1 MNMSSR
7 NDDSRMS
14 RKQFVAGLAA
24 LGALPGTALA
34 QDKVQSSS
42 EPPHRDSHIVS
53 DLKYT
58 ADEITAAGADF
69 FGITT
74 EAMAKGVQH
83 VFGDL
88 GLPDAYIKGDEG
100 SGAFVVGVRYGSG
113 WLIRKDREP
122 QRVYWRGP
130 SVGFDAG
137 GNASKAFTLVYNLR
151 DDRRL
156 FQRFPGVEGS
166 FYVVAGLGINYM
178 RSGGVTLAPMRTGVG
193 LRAGVNAHYQVYS
206 EKRDWF
212 PL

>member
-1 MNMSSR
+1 M
-7 NDDSRMS
+7 D
-14 RKQFVAGLAA
+14 RKKFITGLVA
-24 LGALPGTALA
+24 LGTAPAAAGSLLSVLPAYAAGEQRGTS
-34 QDKVQSSS
+34 DK
-42 EPPHRDSHIVS
+42 DT
-53 DLKYT
+53 DGAFKYT
-58 ADEITAAGADF
+58 ADEITDAGANF

-88 GLPDAYIKGDEG
+88 GQPDAYIKGDEG

-113 WLIRKDREP
+113 WLIRKSREP
-122 QRVYWRGP
+122 QQVYWRGP
-130 SVGFDAG
+130 SIGFDFG
-137 GNASKAFTLVYNLR
+137 GNASKCFTLVYELR
-151 DDRRL
+151 EDRRL

-166 FYVVAGLGINYM
+166 FYLVAGLGINYL

-206 EKRDWF
+206 DRRDWF

>member
-1 MNMSSR
+1 MN
-7 NDDSRMS
+7 
-14 RKQFVAGLAA
+14 RKKFITGLVA
-24 LGALPGTALA
+24 LGTTPAAVGSLLSILPAHA
-34 QDKVQSSS
+34 AEDQ
-42 EPPHRDSHIVS
+42 HDSDTK

-58 ADEITAAGADF
+58 ANEITDAGANF

-88 GLPDAYIKGDEG
+88 GEPDAYIKGDEG
-100 SGAFVVGVRYGSG
+100 SGAFVVGFRYGSG
-113 WLIRKDREP
+113 WLVRKTREP
-122 QRVYWRGP
+122 RQVYWRGP
-130 SVGFDAG
+130 SVGFDFG
-137 GNASKAFTLVYNLR
+137 GNASKCFTLVYDLR

-166 FYVVAGLGINYM
+166 FYFMAGLGINYQ

-206 EKRDWF
+206 ERRDWF